1 MAGMSRCL
9 AVLLLLSLSDA
20 QLMRRESQARPT
32 SRRSRLQGAL
42 REALAKVTAEQVLFV
57 EESLR
62 DSYEAFPKDA
72 KGNLPPHSAL
82 PALARAYFAKEH
94 GWLIRGLE
102 TPGAPIIAPGE
113 SYREATEGHGAGDL
127 YEVRALQDK
136 APELAAAL
144 KEAALSPV
152 ASSRGMSLADISQ
165 TVAALEQ
172 ILLEESVGLLRA
184 AYVLNELES
193 DMERV
198 PAPIAVEE
206 AHEVLLS
213 YLLLFR
219 HGLPRD
225 LEDAKKHL
233 QMKLRARKTSEW
245 KGMQSFEAQAVNS
258 SGTLAWT
265 DLKERVM
272 LLAKLY
278 GRWQNRECEDMKS
291 TLVKMGGDSGRVKL
305 SDFHGSPKYPQY
317 QFTEKEEYLQQA
329 GILEEENGEKYVL
342 IANYLL
348 GASNCIAS
356 SEYFAVC
363 CLNECETVLNHFEA
377 SFQMPGAAL
386 EQVQHLAVE
395 LNASAVSEL
404 SSAADGGVVVWH
416 SPAFRRWLHRAFPL
430 QCPRPTALEDEAV
443 EAELTEAKEWMEID
457 EAARQ
462 KLHPL
467 VLHPSECTRLPE
479 WHETPEESA
488 ALEV

>member
-20 QLMRRESQARPT
+20 QLMRRHSSRAA

-42 REALAKVTAEQVLFV
+42 REALAKVSAEQVLFV

-102 TPGAPIIAPGE
+102 SPGAPIIAPGE
-113 SYREATEGHGAGDL
+113 SYREATQGHGAGDL
-127 YEVRALQDK
+127 YEVHALQDK

-184 AYVLNELES
+184 AYVLNELEN
-193 DMERV
+193 DMDRV
-198 PAPIAVEE
+198 PAPITVED

-219 HGLPRD
+219 HGLPHD

-245 KGMQSFEAQAVNS
+245 KGMQSFEAQALNS
-258 SGTLAWT
+258 SGKLAWT

-291 TLVKMGGDSGRVKL
+291 TLVKMGDSGRVKL
-305 SDFHGSPKYPQY
+305 NDFHGSPKYPQY

-363 CLNECETVLNHFEA
+363 CLNECETLLNHFEA

-386 EQVQHLAVE
+386 EQVQHLASE

-404 SSAADGGVVVWH
+404 SSAADASGVVVWH